1 MMDTQYKEMLYVKWQ
16 IISRYLA
23 QKSLPKKFKIFL
35 FAKKSEKMRELEK
48 KICEYTYKILK

>member
-35 FAKKSEKMRELEK
+35 FAKKSEKMRELERK
-48 KICEYTYKILK
+48 NL